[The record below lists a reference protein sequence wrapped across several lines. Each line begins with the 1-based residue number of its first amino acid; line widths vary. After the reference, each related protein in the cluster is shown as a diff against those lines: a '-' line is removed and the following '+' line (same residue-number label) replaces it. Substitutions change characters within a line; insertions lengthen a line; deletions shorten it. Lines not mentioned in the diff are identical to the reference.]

1 MGVPRQDDWQN
12 KSTTNEMLLRS
23 RSVPQV
29 EKAFKARVREL
40 ENQLQIKLVTACFPG
55 VDQRVQSLESWERL
69 GEV

>member
-1 MGVPRQDDWQN
+1 
-12 KSTTNEMLLRS
+12 MLLRS
-23 RSVPQV
+23 GSVPQV

-40 ENQLQIKLVTACFPG
+40 ENQLKIKLVQACFPG

>member
-1 MGVPRQDDWQN
+1 
-12 KSTTNEMLLRS
+12 MLLRS

-29 EKAFKARVREL
+29 EEAFKARVREL
-40 ENQLQIKLVTACFPG
+40 ENQLQIKLVPACFPG